1 MKTSAPWRRLRA
13 AAVLS
18 PLVVAAALLAPAS
31 ALAAAPTIDS
41 GITGPPS
48 TSGDVPVTYTV
59 SASDPDDVLNVLN
72 PGYNLTYAWTVD
84 GTSVASTG
92 DGTGA
97 SSITITPH
105 HGHSTIAVT
114 ATAAPIGLMDAGAE
128 TSPPSTLDVLANHPP
143 TVPTINVPQ
152 PVRPD
157 IPVTITAAATDPDAT
172 DSITSWTW
180 NLGDGIPRNTT
191 VPSITTS
198 FTPGTHWVSVNP
210 HDSLGGESSFTT
222 PTFDVINQA
231 PVSRLT
237 ASPNPV
243 GVGRTVTLSSTGS
256 FDPEG
261 GPLSY
266 QWDLGSGIFGAWGTD
281 QTTTTTFSTP
291 GTQTVRLNVRD
302 KYLVEDP
309 NPASVSVSVTARQP
323 PAPNFVVVP
332 AAPQTGQSVTF
343 ASTTVAGESPVTALD
358 WDLDGDG
365 NFNNGSGGSVVASFS
380 TSGAHIVSLR
390 ATDTDG
396 TSAIAQKVVNVT
408 AAPGA
413 PISTASGPGT
423 VTTIA
428 SSGSDPGKPLGN
440 PTTGSGSGTTK
451 AKSARL
457 MSPFPKVRIRGVFF
471 KTSVKLSF
479 ISVTARAGST
489 VKIKCAGH
497 GCPKHKTET
506 KTVPKGK
513 RSVRF
518 TKFPNALR
526 KGATL
531 RVYITRKGVIGKY
544 TRFRIRVNKAPARLD
559 ACLPASGSTR
569 PRKCPLPK

>member
-1 MKTSAPWRRLRA
+1 MKTSAPWRRLRKA
-13 AAVLS
+13 AFLP

-31 ALAAAPTIDS
+31 ALAVVPPTITAIS
-41 GITGPPS
+41 GSPS
-48 TSGDVPVTYTV
+48 TTGDTPETYTV
-59 SASDPDDVLNVLN
+59 TASDPEDLLHVPND
-72 PGYNLTYAWTVD
+72 GYNLTYKWTVD
-84 GTSVASTG
+84 GSSVQGSG
-92 DGTGA
+92 DGTTT
-97 SSITITPH
+97 SSITITPK
-105 HGHSTIAVT
+105 HGHSKIDVT
-114 ATAAPIGLMDAGAE
+114 VAAAPTGIGDVSESASAPE
-128 TSPPSTLDVLANHPP
+128 LDVLANHQPG
-143 TVPTINVPQ
+143 VPTINVPQ

-157 IPVTITAAATDPDAT
+157 IPVTLTASATDPDG
-172 DSITSWTW
+172 DPITSWTW
-180 NLGDGIPRNTT
+180 NFGDGIPHNTS
-191 VPSITTS
+191 VPSITTT
-198 FTPGTHWVSVNP
+198 FTPGTYTVWVNP
-210 HDSLGGESSFTT
+210 HDSLGAENSGPSQAFN
-222 PTFDVINQA
+222 VVNQA
-231 PVSRLT
+231 PVSRVT

-243 GVGRTVTLSSTGS
+243 GVGKPVTLSGTGS

-266 QWDLGSGIFGAWGTD
+266 AWDFGSGVFGVWGTD
-281 QTTTTTFSTP
+281 PTTTTTFSTP
-291 GTQTVRLNVRD
+291 GTQDVRLNVRD
-302 KYLVEDP
+302 RYMATDA
-309 NPASVSVSVTARQP
+309 NPAAVSVTVTARQP

-343 ASTTVAGESPVTALD
+343 ASTTIAGESPVTALD

-365 NFNNGSGGSVVASFS
+365 NFNNGTGGSVVASFS

-440 PTTGSGSGTTK
+440 PTTGPGTPK

-489 VKIKCAGH
+489 VKLKCAGH
-497 GCPKHKTET
+497 GCPKQKTET
-506 KTVPKGK
+506 KKVPKGK